1 MGLIKKFPEFNF
13 GRKIQNLMIK
23 MIFEPSLKE
32 LDKPVIDIDPVLVSS
47 VTASPVVQNLKEKSD
62 KPTNVPFKLPGI
74 R

>member
-1 MGLIKKFPEFNF
+1 
-13 GRKIQNLMIK
+13 MIK